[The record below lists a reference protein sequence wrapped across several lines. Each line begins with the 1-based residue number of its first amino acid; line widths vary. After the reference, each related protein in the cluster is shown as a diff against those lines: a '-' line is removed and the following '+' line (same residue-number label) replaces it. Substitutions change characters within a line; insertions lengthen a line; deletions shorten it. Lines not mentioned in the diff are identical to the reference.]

1 VSNAAITRL
10 LEELEANR
18 AMFAALCLAVETR
31 FKDRAERDAWCIGD
45 HVAHLASYDQV
56 ALHQLAPGVAPP
68 PSDDDQDADAW
79 NAQQVRMRVGRSRLS
94 LVGEMTQRRSDC
106 LTLLSRL
113 PEKELRRAVWF
124 PGEARRSAGSVPLR
138 LWLERWSK
146 HDMVH
151 GRAILRATTTLGP
164 QSDFENWLRDD
175 PVLEALDRSA
185 ATQHPDGES

>member
-1 VSNAAITRL
+1 MWHTS
-10 LEELEANR
+10 R
-18 AMFAALCLAVETR
+18 A
-31 FKDRAERDAWCIGD
+31 
-45 HVAHLASYDQV
+45 YDQV
-56 ALHQLAPGVAPP
+56 ALHQLAPSVAPA
-68 PSDDDQDADAW
+68 PSDDDQDGDAWERAAGADAG
-79 NAQQVRMRVGRSRLS
+79 GRSRLS

-106 LTLLSRL
+106 LALLSRL
-113 PEKELRRAVWF
+113 PEKELRGAVWF

-185 ATQHPDGES
+185 ATQRPDGES